1 LGLWTLEY
9 YDAGEEDF
17 VEFTG
22 RVEEIIEEL
31 SGHEEVSFLIP
42 NTAANRSFVAS
53 DQLIRIKFDGTQLY
67 FGVLYDIEYSKKQ
80 LKCIVYN
87 GIYELLKR
95 RVISG
100 EYIGYMASSVAEF
113 IRQAAG
119 LIYMI
124 DCPADNVDMIFDQT
138 LCFDAIVQL
147 AAVLNK
153 DYWVVGGEHLHIG
166 DRGSAQSFDG
176 NIANVSERGMARSKK
191 RDKVHVRGVSYE
203 GEEIMGYAGDGDD
216 VAVFWYDVPTTEYT
230 LYALAVK
237 KLAEIN
243 IDDGSVVL
251 TCPITSGYHLY
262 PGDTITLSK
271 PELNLDGSY
280 KIVKTSKKR
289 KNMDI
294 EVIRQKRTTEDVL
307 EELMKQNSGAL
318 SSGVKNAF
326 PFDCWEALIAQ
337 FGFFPKRG
345 IRWADIWKY
354 LPNINKSLIPASDN
368 TYDIGDILT
377 PLRWKAIFGVYEF
390 PMYFGP
396 YSDTAAMVQFWTKN
410 KAGSAIVDHQFNPTD
425 DEHGIL
431 GSETKRWKEVHTKYL
446 FVSSSGRLAQLNIGD
461 YASDQVVITSARVL
475 QNVLADAAIIT
486 SGQFELAR
494 MPRDDVGKFLRTYGA
509 EYDPMYALLAVAD
522 IPSLPASKITTGKFS
537 TARLP
542 YGTLGW
548 FLKGYGAEVDPHYQP
563 LDAED
568 ILSGRFEVARMPDGA
583 AGYFLKSYGIG
594 FNPAFQPLATGD
606 ILSGRFPFAR
616 LPEGT
621 AGYVLEAEGAGFDPM
636 YVNPNGRYSPAG
648 HDHAAGNI
656 TSGVLAEARCPNVY
670 SGQVTFN
677 GGIVTNSVN
686 CANWQL
692 ADAIFANDFRI
703 TEAEKLG
710 YSKGLAFLND
720 KGKVL
725 MTLDAE
731 GNLSVTGKIKQLK
744 GD

>member
-1 LGLWTLEY
+1 MGLWKLEY
-9 YDAGEEDF
+9 YDDGVEDW

-22 RVEEIIEEL
+22 RVEEIVEEL
-31 SGHEEVSFLIP
+31 SGHEEVSFSIP

-53 DQLIRIKFDGTQLY
+53 DQMIKVSFDGTQLY
-67 FGVLYDIEYSKKQ
+67 LGVLYDIEYSRKQ

-87 GIYELLKR
+87 GVYELLKR

-100 EYIGYMASSVAEF
+100 KYLGLMASSVAEF

-119 LIYMI
+119 LTYMI
-124 DCPADNVDMIFDQT
+124 DCPATNVDMIFDQT

-147 AAVLNK
+147 AAALNK

-176 NIANVSERGMARSKK
+176 NIANVSERAVARSK
-191 RDKVHVRGVSYE
+191 RRNKVHVRGISYE
-203 GEEIMGYAGDGDD
+203 GEEIMGYTGDGDD
-216 VAVFWYDVPTTEYT
+216 VAVFWYDVPSTEYT

-243 IDDGSVVL
+243 MDDGSVPL

-262 PGDTITLSK
+262 PGDTITLEK
-271 PELNLDGSY
+271 PELSLDGSY

-289 KNMDI
+289 KTMDI
-294 EVIRQKRTTEDVL
+294 EIIRQKRTTEDVL
-307 EELMKQNSGAL
+307 EELTKKNSGVL
-318 SSGVKNAF
+318 SSGVENAF
-326 PFDCWEALIAQ
+326 PFDSWENLI
-337 FGFFPKRG
+337 GILGYFPKRG
-345 IRWADIWKY
+345 IRWTDIWKY

-410 KAGSAIVDHQFNPTD
+410 IAGDTPVDHQFQPTD
-425 DEHGIL
+425 DGYGIF

-446 FVSSSGRLAQLNIGD
+446 FVTSHGRLAQLNIGD

-475 QNVLADAAIIT
+475 QNVFADAAIIT

-494 MPRDDVGKFLRTYGA
+494 MPRDDVGKFLRAYGA
-509 EYDPMYALLAVAD
+509 EYDPMYASLAVAD
-522 IPSLPASKITTGKFS
+522 IPGLPTSKIT
-537 TARLP
+537 
-542 YGTLGW
+542 
-548 FLKGYGAEVDPHYQP
+548 
-563 LDAED
+563 
-568 ILSGRFEVARMPDGA
+568 
-583 AGYFLKSYGIG
+583 
-594 FNPAFQPLATGD
+594 
-606 ILSGRFPFAR
+606 SGRFPLAR
-616 LPEGT
+616 LPEGSS
-621 AGYVLEAEGAGFDPM
+621 GYVLEAEGAGYDPM

-656 TSGVLAEARCPNVY
+656 TSGVLAEARIPNVFT
-670 SGQVTFN
+670 GQITFN

-710 YSKGLAFLND
+710 YGKGLAFLND

>member
-31 SGHEEVSFLIP
+31 SGHEEVSFSIP

-53 DQLIRIKFDGTQLY
+53 DQLIRIKFDGTVIY
-67 FGVLYDIEYSKKQ
+67 GIGVLYDIEYSKKR
-80 LKCIVYN
+80 LKCIIYN

-100 EYIGYMASSVAEF
+100 KYLGLMASSVAEF

-119 LIYMI
+119 LTYMI

-216 VAVFWYDVPTTEYT
+216 VAVFWHDVPTTEYT

-243 IDDGSVVL
+243 MDDGSVVL

-280 KIVKTSKKR
+280 KIVRTSKKR
-289 KNMDI
+289 KTMDI

-345 IRWADIWKY
+345 IRWTDIWKY

-396 YSDTAAMVQFWTKN
+396 YSDAAAMVQFWTKN
-410 KAGSAIVDHQFNPTD
+410 IAGDTPVDHQFQPTD
-425 DEHGIL
+425 DGYGIF

-475 QNVLADAAIIT
+475 QNVFADAAIIT

-494 MPRDDVGKFLRTYGA
+494 MPRDDVGKFLRAYGT
-509 EYDPMYALLAVAD
+509 EYDPMYASLAVAD
-522 IPSLPASKITTGKFS
+522 LPDLPASKIT
-537 TARLP
+537 
-542 YGTLGW
+542 
-548 FLKGYGAEVDPHYQP
+548 
-563 LDAED
+563 
-568 ILSGRFEVARMPDGA
+568 
-583 AGYFLKSYGIG
+583 
-594 FNPAFQPLATGD
+594 
-606 ILSGRFPFAR
+606 SGRFPLAR
-616 LPEGT
+616 LPEGSS
-621 AGYVLEAEGAGFDPM
+621 GYVLEAEGAGYDPM

-656 TSGVLAEARCPNVY
+656 TSGVLAEARIPNVFT
-670 SGQVTFN
+670 GQITFN

-710 YSKGLAFLND
+710 YGKGLAFLND